1 MTTSRRDG
9 PTVDREELKAVLLAK
24 GKPEYWAGIKAAAS
38 GLTVLL
44 HEYQVGAFGA
54 TPPDAAKYEAAL
66 AVLSTSVLATMPA
79 ATAPTAEECKGV
91 CNLLVQACRARVS
104 TTETAA
110 MVAAGA
116 TTKGGTTLDVGRLVK
131 AGNAQRDGAHLAD
144 DKMCAHSVVRAIH
157 EGLTADPRCLAA
169 LGDVLKVPSLTEER
183 SFRAARARD
192 EDADGGSQQGQLS
205 QKGGANKRALGKVNA
220 QEVEARGALAL
231 RAAFYAGSYQP
242 HAVED
247 GGPVP
252 TAGYGELGGT
262 GAKKREMTLRE
273 LEAHLDSWKSL
284 CFRAHNGAHARQI
297 FEKVWAKATDHV
309 SATVGRPRLLA
320 YALEAGFE
328 HVLEHGVP
336 FKKPPGNPS
345 PHVRGDGGGG
355 GGGGKGQQKGKGKG
369 KGAPPAAVVY
379 GTDRGRGRCRDFDR
393 GGDNPNGGCYRGA
406 ARCRFDHL
414 PPVAGGAPIPAAA
427 ADPAAAPAAMAAA
440 DAEV

>member
-1 MTTSRRDG
+1 MATSRRDG

-157 EGLTADPRCLAA
+157 
-169 LGDVLKVPSLTEER
+169 
-183 SFRAARARD
+183 
-192 EDADGGSQQGQLS
+192 
-205 QKGGANKRALGKVNA
+205 
-220 QEVEARGALAL
+220 
-231 RAAFYAGSYQP
+231 
-242 HAVED
+242 
-247 GGPVP
+247 
-252 TAGYGELGGT
+252 
-262 GAKKREMTLRE
+262 
-273 LEAHLDSWKSL
+273 
-284 CFRAHNGAHARQI
+284 
-297 FEKVWAKATDHV
+297 
-309 SATVGRPRLLA
+309 
-320 YALEAGFE
+320 
-328 HVLEHGVP
+328 
-336 FKKPPGNPS
+336 
-345 PHVRGDGGGG
+345 
-355 GGGGKGQQKGKGKG
+355 
-369 KGAPPAAVVY
+369 
-379 GTDRGRGRCRDFDR
+379 
-393 GGDNPNGGCYRGA
+393 
-406 ARCRFDHL
+406 
-414 PPVAGGAPIPAAA
+414 
-427 ADPAAAPAAMAAA
+427 
-440 DAEV
+440 